1 MKADQESEI
10 IDEIKRIKDAH
21 NHFIKILLQMKS
33 VTMEESYIEDYENR
47 IRIQAPWITPQL
59 SKNISKERTTNK
71 NTQIG
76 IPTVSSTISEQI
88 DNLIKKIAEKSDQKG
103 ILLQNFLIQFKDL
116 GESDRI
122 VLVESFKSLD
132 PKKLKLELEKLRELF
147 T

>member
-10 IDEIKRIKDAH
+10 IEEIKRIKDAH

-33 VTMEESYIEDYENR
+33 LTMEESYIEDYENR

-59 SKNISKERTTNK
+59 TKNINKEQMNIKTT
-71 NTQIG
+71 TIG
-76 IPTVSSTISEQI
+76 IPTISSTISEQI
-88 DNLIKKIAEKSDQKG
+88 DNLIKKITEKPEQKG

-132 PKKLKLELEKLRELF
+132 SKKLKLELEKLRELF